1 MSAANT
7 PNKKDIDNA
16 LRSTTK
22 ELRQA
27 QKYSNNAFNLA
38 RRKVV
43 EIQKQIAS
51 TPDQTFAVPAAPAA
65 ASGKSRPTSKQAK
78 RRTDKKKKPM
88 QDTPAPKAAA
98 ASAPAPKAAAA
109 SAPKPKAKTK
119 TPSSPNFYVNPD
131 SDISGSSSDEEERK
145 IFYASTG
152 MTPEVKKNM
161 DKTFKAMDEV
171 SPGLSDGLD
180 DEGPSKTPVNTP
192 AQTKATDDDFVLVQS
207 SAKRKSKL
215 PPRIDGASAKRHKK
229 SPGAKRKTTV
239 PPAASGNPAAA
250 SGTPHK
256 KTKDCPSC
264 GAKIAVACRKCP
276 HCGASAL
283 KQDPRSKRERQR
295 RRERAEAAATT
306 DNKHIQ
312 TDSGK
317 I

>member
-7 PNKKDIDNA
+7 PSKKDIDNA

-38 RRKVV
+38 RRKVS

-65 ASGKSRPTSKQAK
+65 ASGKLRGKSRPTSKQAK
-78 RRTDKKKKPM
+78 RRPEKKKKPM

-98 ASAPAPKAAAA
+98 ASAP
-109 SAPKPKAKTK
+109 KPKAKSK
-119 TPSSPNFYVNPD
+119 APSSPNYYVNPD
-131 SDISGSSSDEEERK
+131 SEISGSSADEEECK

-192 AQTKATDDDFVLVQS
+192 AQTKATDDDDDFVLVQS

-215 PPRIDGASAKRHKK
+215 PPRIDGAAAKRRKK

-239 PPAASGNPAAA
+239 SAAASGTPAAA
-250 SGTPHK
+250 SGTPRK

-264 GAKIAVACRKCP
+264 GAKIAVACRKCS

-283 KQDPRSKRERQR
+283 KQDARSKRERQR
-295 RRERAEAAATT
+295 RRERAEAAAAA
-306 DNKHIQ
+306 DKKHIQ